1 MIVHG
6 IWASSVMV
14 GDAGGEGVKPSVN
27 FHGDRCGAVWCNG
40 LDVGCLVV
48 WSSVLIVLPAKIIF
62 FVGIIEGVFSEQF
75 LSYVSVDG
83 IACVVAVGGGVLDM
97 IVGRDDEFECQAKRK
112 SQHWAN
118 YDAGADAD
126 APSCS
131 LVFFV
136 LLYDLYIGVYA
147 AIIASQTSF
156 RCGCSL
162 DLLVNENEK
171 KDAREGHRPPE
182 KRKRRNLHVLVFLD
196 VVMSM
201 CCRGAS
207 YFSQSY

>member
-62 FVGIIEGVFSEQF
+62 FVGIIEDVFPEQF

-136 LLYDLYIGVYA
+136 LPYDLYIGVCA
-147 AIIASQTSF
+147 AIIASQASSL
-156 RCGCSL
+156 CGCSP

-171 KDAREGHRPPE
+171 EDAREGHRLPE
-182 KRKRRNLHVLVFLD
+182 KANDITILSKGTR
-196 VVMSM
+196 
-201 CCRGAS
+201 
-207 YFSQSY
+207 

>member
-62 FVGIIEGVFSEQF
+62 FVGIIEDVFPEQF

-97 IVGRDDEFECQAKRK
+97 IVGRDDEFECQVKRK

-136 LLYDLYIGVYA
+136 LPYDLYIGVCA
-147 AIIASQTSF
+147 AIIVS
-156 RCGCSL
+156 
-162 DLLVNENEK
+162 
-171 KDAREGHRPPE
+171 
-182 KRKRRNLHVLVFLD
+182 
-196 VVMSM
+196 
-201 CCRGAS
+201 
-207 YFSQSY
+207 

>member
-40 LDVGCLVV
+40 LDVGCLVI

-62 FVGIIEGVFSEQF
+62 FVGIIEDVFSEQF

-118 YDAGADAD
+118 YDADADAD

-136 LLYDLYIGVYA
+136 LLYDLYIGVCA
-147 AIIASQTSF
+147 AIIVSQTSS
-156 RCGCSL
+156 RCGCSP

-171 KDAREGHRPPE
+171 RMLARAIDHPKSAKD
-182 KRKRRNLHVLVFLD
+182 VISMFL
-196 VVMSM
+196 
-201 CCRGAS
+201 
-207 YFSQSY
+207 FF